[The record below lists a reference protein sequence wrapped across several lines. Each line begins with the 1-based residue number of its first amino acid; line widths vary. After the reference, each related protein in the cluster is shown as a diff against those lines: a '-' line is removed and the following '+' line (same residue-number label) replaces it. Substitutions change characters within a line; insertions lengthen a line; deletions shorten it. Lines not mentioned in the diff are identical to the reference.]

1 MLRKL
6 INPLDEKRKS
16 TSKNFS
22 TTIEQILNEM
32 GFAGSDNWQHGL
44 LKAKAFKEKKMLTT
58 IQGTI

>member
-1 MLRKL
+1 MK
-6 INPLDEKRKS
+6 NEKVLQKI
-16 TSKNFS
+16 FS

-58 IQGTI
+58 IQGSI